1 MCFQLKLIRKEVYL
15 SFLLYILLFVSTD
28 ILLYNYIALGK
39 EEDDNSNVDDVREKE
54 DDDNR
59 NVDDVREKEEDD
71 NSNVDDVREKEKRND
86 EDIED
91 ISINE
96 LLDNDN
102 NDNNDNDDLFDNDN
116 NNNRDSRYEIIE
128 KEDIEDNVPF
138 ILPFN
143 AVPFP

>member
-1 MCFQLKLIRKEVYL
+1 MCFQLKLIRKELYL
-15 SFLLYILLFVSTD
+15 SFLLCILLLISMD
-28 ILLYNYIALGK
+28 ILFYNYIVLGK
-39 EEDDNSNVDDVREKE
+39 EENDDNDVDDVRENE
-54 DDDNR
+54 
-59 NVDDVREKEEDD
+59 EK
-71 NSNVDDVREKEKRND
+71 KD

-102 NDNNDNDDLFDNDN
+102 DGNNDNDELFDSDNNDN
-116 NNNRDSRYEIIE
+116 RDSEYEIIE
-128 KEDIEDNVPF
+128 KEDIDDNVPF

>member
-15 SFLLYILLFVSTD
+15 SFLLCILLFASID
-28 ILLYNYIALGK
+28 ILLYNYIVLGK
-39 EEDDNSNVDDVREKE
+39 EEDDNNE
-54 DDDNR
+54 
-59 NVDDVREKEEDD
+59 VDDVREKEEDD
-71 NSNVDDVREKEKRND
+71 NNEVDDVREKEEDDNNE

-96 LLDNDN
+96 LFDNDN
-102 NDNNDNDDLFDNDN
+102 NDNNNDDDLFDNDN
-116 NNNRDSRYEIIE
+116 NDNRDSRYEIIE
-128 KEDIEDNVPF
+128 KEDIEDKVPF

>member
-15 SFLLYILLFVSTD
+15 SFLLCILLFVSTD

-39 EEDDNSNVDDVREKE
+39 EEDDNSNI
-54 DDDNR
+54 
-59 NVDDVREKEEDD
+59 DDVREKEEDD
-71 NSNVDDVREKEKRND
+71 NSNIDDVREKEEKND

>member
-15 SFLLYILLFVSTD
+15 SFLLCILLFVSID
-28 ILLYNYIALGK
+28 ILLYNYIVLGK
-39 EEDDNSNVDDVREKE
+39 EEDDNNE
-54 DDDNR
+54 
-59 NVDDVREKEEDD
+59 
-71 NSNVDDVREKEKRND
+71 

-102 NDNNDNDDLFDNDN
+102 NGNNENEDLFDNDDN
-116 NNNRDSRYEIIE
+116 DNRDSRYEIIE
-128 KEDIEDNVPF
+128 KEDIEDDVPF